1 MQNQLLGLGPQ
12 FHDNLDNVMVAQA
25 VEYQDRLAKRTLFL
39 KYTLMLYSVR
49 DITVRV
55 FFQYK

>member
-55 FFQYK
+55 FF